1 MRVPDGHTESCALER
16 ILYDQPGAGH
26 GSRCHGSTCHPAGAR
41 DSACHEGMGESF
53 ILEPAQGFNCIHQAA
68 RSFIAKIWSMAPGL
82 WPWWYVCAKSFQSC
96 LTLCDPMDCS
106 LPGSAIHGIL
116 QVRILE
122 SCPPPEDLLNP
133 GIEPVSLISSALAGG
148 FLTPRATWEALALV
162 EALRK
167 MLVTQRDAHVSA
179 GLQFGCHFQRNPL
192 RDSLHL
198 RDTQTAGLFSQEART
213 ASPWTYCEQ
222 GVIPE

>member
-16 ILYDQPGAGH
+16 IPYDQPGADH

-41 DSACHEGMGESF
+41 DSTCHEGMGESF

-68 RSFIAKIWSMAPGL
+68 RSFIAKIWSTAPGL

-122 SCPPPEDLLNP
+122 WVVMPSSRRSSQPRDQTNISYIP
-133 GIEPVSLISSALAGG
+133 GRFFATEPQ
-148 FLTPRATWEALALV
+148 
-162 EALRK
+162 RK
-167 MLVTQRDAHVSA
+167 PQAYMYAV
-179 GLQFGCHFQRNPL
+179 
-192 RDSLHL
+192 
-198 RDTQTAGLFSQEART
+198 
-213 ASPWTYCEQ
+213 WK
-222 GVIPE
+222 